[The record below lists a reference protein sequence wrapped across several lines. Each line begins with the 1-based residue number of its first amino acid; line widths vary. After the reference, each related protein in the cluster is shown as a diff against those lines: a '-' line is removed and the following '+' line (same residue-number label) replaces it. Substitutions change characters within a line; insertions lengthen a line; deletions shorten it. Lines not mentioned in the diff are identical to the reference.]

1 MNNIINYECLEIHKK
16 KLEVNKKIDSLLKQK
31 DYNYELIDLKNE
43 EGELLKELNVYI
55 VKLMTY
61 LWDQPKL
68 IANLLLSAEKN
79 DLKENLAPL
88 IANNFYENILSSD
101 YIEDNL
107 LYILSLLLQKEINDL
122 NNEND
127 FSNFLNETPCG
138 FLLGHL
144 KEKKDVQTFFKMII
158 IKAVE
163 KLEACCSN
171 KDLHFSIGKIDKDIQ
186 RQENKGRINDLNCT
200 KNFFLKMT
208 KKKSDIIR
216 SSVDNRD
223 VDMDLEIESELEKSS
238 KSLIIFESK
247 TFKEKYFCCL
257 TKEKIIEEKERYKNE
272 NKSDDK
278 IQNEKINKMFDI
290 YINKMPTGE
299 KENQDVV
306 EHYLSKKDKY
316 DNEEFLNGL
325 DTEEKIKKVYIDNF
339 YRVLEAINTI
349 FANIFDNLYLLP
361 YSIKCLCKI
370 IYILIKKK
378 FPNINIIQQNAFLGK
393 FFFDKM
399 LLPFFISPAY
409 EALITNF
416 LISKKTISNLK
427 VISKILLKLIS
438 GELYTNDFETNEFT
452 PFNLFFLEKIPDI
465 VKLYDEMKKVNLPNF
480 IEKLLHNKL
489 PEDFKLNY
497 FEENPEEI
505 LNQRAICF
513 KIDDIN
519 AIIKTIGL
527 NEEMYFDDTKNK
539 GLKKTYEKLCSNS
552 SKLIINEIIQKQTIK
567 KTSSKEQKIYFFKEK
582 KEESPNNKDPNIPKL
597 YFFLISDI
605 LINEKYKKTFK
616 LEIKEP
622 NFKIEELKTIENDS
636 QMTQNNLIRVKN
648 SISSILYN
656 YKSLIKKDFPE
667 GTTIDVKS
675 IFNEMKKFTQSNN
688 NYTIDDSIPMQ
699 WYLNC
704 LFENLQTIPKE
715 YVENDYELLLNEIEY
730 NIKKEIDLLNFD
742 IISYIHEKINYVK
755 RLKNIFEKKNTRLH
769 KVKLNDK
776 ANNIIEKIS
785 IPIALHF
792 NYKNKILKIEKA
804 NVDNRRL
811 QLLDDLVIEDTKKK
825 CMICKTIK
833 IFTNEF
839 PNLTKYQSWQDVDLF
854 ELAKTLALPDKLQ
867 EYFDIIKEHLQ
878 KNKSIT
884 ENNLNSISGIIYD
897 YIQGKL
903 YDKIFPKEYKRDDQ
917 IFRQCVLLSWIEP
930 KHFINDKKNYIFDGF
945 LPDVNFFLK
954 KLEKYKSPRKKFSY
968 MSKIFESIR
977 NLVKFNGGDEM
988 TGVDDQMPILNYAL
1002 IKARP
1007 LRIYSNCKYMELFL
1021 GDRRNKKEDS
1031 ELIQLLSLCDY
1042 ICNISYSKL
1051 INVTKEEY
1059 NDKCN
1064 KAAKTDDFKNKKN
1077 KNF

>member
-278 IQNEKINKMFDI
+278 DQNEKINKMFDI

>member
-31 DYNYELIDLKNE
+31 NYNYEIIDLKNE

-171 KDLHFSIGKIDKDIQ
+171 KDLLFSIGKIDKDIQ
-186 RQENKGRINDLNCT
+186 RQENKGRINDLNDT

-216 SSVDNRD
+216 TSVDNRD

-238 KSLIIFESK
+238 KSIIFESK
-247 TFKEKYFCCL
+247 IFKEKYFCCL

-272 NKSDDK
+272 NKSDDEN
-278 IQNEKINKMFDI
+278 QNEKINKMFDI

-299 KENQDVV
+299 KENRDVV
-306 EHYLSKKDKY
+306 EHYLSNKDKY

-339 YRVLEAINTI
+339 YRVLETINTI

-370 IYILIKKK
+370 IFILIKKK

-465 VKLYDEMKKVNLPNF
+465 VKLYDEMKKVNLPKF

-497 FEENPEEI
+497 FEENPEEV
-505 LNQRAICF
+505 LNHRAICF

-527 NEEMYFDDTKNK
+527 NEEMYFDDMKNK

-567 KTSSKEQKIYFFKEK
+567 KTSSKEQKNYYFKEK
-582 KEESPNNKDPNIPKL
+582 KEESPNNKDPNLSKL

-667 GTTIDVKS
+667 GTTIDTKS
-675 IFNEMKKFTQSNN
+675 IFNEMKKFTHSNN

-742 IISYIHEKINYVK
+742 IISYIHEKINYAK
-755 RLKNIFEKKNTRLH
+755 RLKNIFEKKKTRLH

-1064 KAAKTDDFKNKKN
+1064 KAAKTDDFKKKKIN
-1077 KNF
+1077 NF

>member
-247 TFKEKYFCCL
+247 IFKEKYFCCL

-278 IQNEKINKMFDI
+278 DQNEKINKMFDI

-755 RLKNIFEKKNTRLH
+755 RLKNIFEKKETRLH

-867 EYFDIIKEHLQ
+867 GYFDIIKEHLQ
-878 KNKSIT
+878 KNKSII

>member
-1 MNNIINYECLEIHKK
+1 MNNKINYECLEIHKK

-31 DYNYELIDLKNE
+31 NYNYEIIDLKNE
-43 EGELLKELNVYI
+43 AGELLKELNVYI

-68 IANLLLSAEKN
+68 IANLLLSAKKN
-79 DLKENLAPL
+79 DIKENLAPL

-107 LYILSLLLQKEINDL
+107 LYILSLLLQKEIDDL
-122 NNEND
+122 NSEKD
-127 FSNFLNETPCG
+127 FSNFLNDTPCG

-163 KLEACCSN
+163 KLEGCCSN
-171 KDLHFSIGKIDKDIQ
+171 KDLLFSIGKIDKDIQ
-186 RQENKGRINDLNCT
+186 RQENKGRINDLNDS
-200 KNFFLKMT
+200 KSFFLKMT

-223 VDMDLEIESELEKSS
+223 VDMDLEFDSELEKSS
-238 KSLIIFESK
+238 KSIIFESK
-247 TFKEKYFCCL
+247 IFKEKYFCCL

-272 NKSDDK
+272 NKSDDENQIK
-278 IQNEKINKMFDI
+278 NINKMFDI

-299 KENQDVV
+299 KENRDVV
-306 EHYLSKKDKY
+306 EHYLSNKDKY

-339 YRVLEAINTI
+339 YRVLETINTI

-370 IYILIKKK
+370 IFILIKKK

-427 VISKILLKLIS
+427 VISKILLRLIS

-497 FEENPEEI
+497 FEENPEEV
-505 LNQRAICF
+505 LNHRAICF
-513 KIDDIN
+513 KIEDIN
-519 AIIKTIGL
+519 AIINTIGL
-527 NEEMYFDDTKNK
+527 NEKIYFNDTKNK
-539 GLKKTYEKLCSNS
+539 RLKKTYEKLCSNS
-552 SKLIINEIIQKQTIK
+552 SKFIINEIIQKQTIK
-567 KTSSKEQKIYFFKEK
+567 KINSREQKNHFIKEK
-582 KEESPNNKDPNIPKL
+582 IEENQNNKDPNIPKL

-622 NFKIEELKTIENDS
+622 NFRIEELKTIENES
-636 QMTQNNLIRVKN
+636 QMIQNNLIRVKN

-675 IFNEMKKFTQSNN
+675 IFNEIKKFTHSNS

-704 LFENLQTIPKE
+704 LFENLQKIPKE
-715 YVENDYELLLNEIEY
+715 YIENDYELLLNEIED

-742 IISYIHEKINYVK
+742 IISYIHEKINYAK
-755 RLKNIFEKKNTRLH
+755 RLKNIFEKKKTRLL

-776 ANNIIEKIS
+776 ANNIIEKVS
-785 IPIALHF
+785 IPIALFF
-792 NYKNKILKIEKA
+792 NYKKKILKIEKA

-867 EYFDIIKEHLQ
+867 EYFDIIKENLQ
-878 KNKSIT
+878 KNKSIN

-903 YDKIFPKEYKRDDQ
+903 YDKIFPKEYKKDDQ

-977 NLVKFNGGDEM
+977 NLVKFNGGDDM

-1021 GDRRNKKEDS
+1021 GDRINKKEDS

-1077 KNF
+1077 NIF